1 MKRINCNIMKK
12 LSICLVIITLLLL
25 SGCDKGFDYRNKWEG
40 NYEVKMKTVSGDV
53 VVQNDEVPTGYLIVK
68 KNADDEMRFEFRLKR
83 DENVLVQS
91 YNFRVDKKGNISN
104 DLKYLS
110 GVDGCFIKRD
120 SLVLTLEEHG
130 HNASNQHTY
139 YCKKTKKDIHD
150 VVSEQ

>member
-1 MKRINCNIMKK
+1 MKK
-12 LSICLVIITLLLL
+12 IAICLVTITLLLL
-25 SGCDKGFDYRNKWEG
+25 SSCEKGFDYRNKWEG

-53 VVQNDEVPTGYLIVK
+53 VVQNNENPTGYLTVE
-68 KNADDEMRFEFRLKR
+68 KNADDEMNFKFFFYG
-83 DENVLVQS
+83 DGNWYDAC
-91 YNFRVDKKGNISN
+91 YNFHVDKKGNISS